1 MAHIAQAPHLTF
13 ASGRVSG
20 GIIPSCTALGLSAMG
35 WPAVCGSM
43 RSYGAG
49 SDHECLPKCMHDC
62 FCSVVSVSFANHSHI
77 MATNTCSGLC
87 IVMPG
92 SPRRPSWAHAG
103 LRPHII
109 APHRL
114 PPPRLF
120 PNWFWG
126 QATLKLVTT
135 MAGPLALFFL
145 PSEWARCPAAYMI
158 WYGFVTGR

>member
-1 MAHIAQAPHLTF
+1 MAHITQEPHLTF
-13 ASGRVSG
+13 PGGRVSCC
-20 GIIPSCTALGLSAMG
+20 IIPSCTALGLSAMG

-92 SPRRPSWAHAG
+92 SPWRPSWAHAG

-120 PNWFWG
+120 PNWSLG
-126 QATLKLVTT
+126 AGNPKTRDHDGRATWFV
-135 MAGPLALFFL
+135 LF
-145 PSEWARCPAAYMI
+145 AQ
-158 WYGFVTGR
+158 

>member
-1 MAHIAQAPHLTF
+1 MAHIAQEPHLTF

-103 LRPHII
+103 LSPHII

-114 PPPRLF
+114 PPPRVF
-120 PNWFWG
+120 PNRSLGAGNPKTRDHDGRATWF
-126 QATLKLVTT
+126 V
-135 MAGPLALFFL
+135 LF
-145 PSEWARCPAAYMI
+145 AQ
-158 WYGFVTGR
+158 